1 MKYRYLF
8 ILLLITQISLGQI
21 LVPKKDYVPEIR
33 QSRYSLAICLMS
45 GANSIGVSYG
55 IMRQNPD
62 STHEIIFLT
71 KSSFIRQAT
80 GHEKSRANP
89 NKIDFFKEYNIN
101 YKVLDNIW
109 KLRYDQNPYTKE
121 QGWGTKL
128 GVPSKAQ
135 YGMLNQFDVYKLRDY
150 IFGDKLWLFLQKM
163 NDPAWIGQYHN
174 LSVQ

>member
-1 MKYRYLF
+1 MKYKYIIILLF
-8 ILLLITQISLGQI
+8 IVQTGVGQI

-45 GANSIGVSYG
+45 GANTVGLSYG

-80 GHEKSRANP
+80 AHERSRANP
-89 NKIDFFKEYNIN
+89 NKINYFEEYNIN
-101 YKVLDNIW
+101 PKVLDNIW
-109 KLRYDQNPYTKE
+109 KLRYAQHPFTKE

-135 YGMLNQFDVYKLRDY
+135 YGMLNQFGVYHLRDY

-163 NDPAWIGQYHN
+163 NDPAWTAQYNN
-174 LSVQ
+174 LSGQ